1 MAAERDINDQLE
13 AMDREESTLIKEI
26 HAEETVKLD
35 ILKNNSKRRIR
46 AMRTFLRN
54 RRTSSPQ
61 LTIEERIQ
69 KDKEMA
75 RKFAEAIQVYNQA
88 SRRSTLTSDVIKIA
102 KVHEEREINIC
113 EVHSLID
120 IKHLKPKSSVTD
132 KQFRLII
139 DFVDGK
145 LRRAIKP
152 ISFGVDSQV
161 LSEDFA
167 EVSSNPPSRVVIPT
181 SEAMQ

>member
-13 AMDREESTLIKEI
+13 AMDREEATLIKEI

-35 ILKNNSKRRIR
+35 ILKNNSQRRI
-46 AMRTFLRN
+46 
-54 RRTSSPQ
+54 SSPQ
-61 LTIEERIQ
+61 LNIEKHVQ
-69 KDKEMA
+69 KDEEME
-75 RKFAEAIQVYNQA
+75 REFAEAMQVYNQA

-102 KVHEEREINIC
+102 KVHEEREIDIY
-113 EVHSLID
+113 EVHSLIN
-120 IKHLKPKSSVTD
+120 IKHLIPKSSVTD

-139 DFVDGK
+139 DFVDGE
-145 LRRAIKP
+145 LCRAIKP
-152 ISFGVDSQV
+152 ISYGVDSQV

-167 EVSSNPPSRVVIPT
+167 EVSPHPPSRVVIPT